1 MDFYSKNIYLSLID
15 NKKKIKVM
23 LIIVNVIG
31 LLSSILL
38 YSFTNRSNAL
48 IMKILI
54 CSILIIML
62 YIDCYLYFDSLKKNR
77 KMIKHFDV
85 VYRYEEERIENFTL
99 VDSMERFTKDGILF
113 VVIEIEKN
121 NQKQVLYLKEDCFSL
136 LEMNKIK
143 VIYTKGNF
151 INKVE
156 CGE

>member
-1 MDFYSKNIYLSLID
+1 
-15 NKKKIKVM
+15 
-23 LIIVNVIG
+23 
-31 LLSSILL
+31 
-38 YSFTNRSNAL
+38 
-48 IMKILI
+48 
-54 CSILIIML
+54 ML

-77 KMIKHFDV
+77 KMIKHFHV

-113 VVIEIEKN
+113 VVMEIEKN
-121 NQKQVLYLKEDCFSL
+121 NQKQVLYLKEDCFAL